1 MYKVGDSVQ
10 CFSFNNWYDAKILSV
25 SARMLPKA
33 FNNKHIFL
41 ENAKY
46 GRELYCSLQGLEQ
59 TIR

>member
-46 GRELYCSLQGLEQ
+46 G
-59 TIR
+59 